1 MGWKDWFHTRD
12 KYWRDFKD
20 KHTLRHSPSNDRTED
35 LTRLTKREVASRNPK
50 PHYERFRENTSWH
63 SRASM
68 TLKGRNN
75 PAQGASPKDSVKTPH
90 RFGGTRAQY
99 RDEYAGQAFIRANAC
114 HPLQHTRPRIALFGT
129 TKWVKL
135 LMYGATSGTFL
146 SKWEAEIHSIQ
157 EAIVKRMLIAS
168 VAVVPLR
175 SPFTPYCLTISP
187 ALRVH
192 PTPFPREM
200 QAREELARLELL
212 LQQILKAHL
221 QSAMRDSHEEREVI
235 CHLPLRVAVL
245 GTSCSADIRRL
256 LLKLHVVL
264 LVLSSLDPIAFEAV
278 RRASIHTK
286 RAKWRLGR
294 TGVRKWGEAL

>member
-99 RDEYAGQAFIRANAC
+99 RDEYAVKEGDRAIMRC
-114 HPLQHTRPRIALFGT
+114 
-129 TKWVKL
+129 KWVKL